1 MSDNDKDILGVNK
14 SYCISMKSKENTWPN
29 VLSTIHSNGF
39 PSCEIFE
46 GIVGSVY
53 NNKDVSNI
61 LSVWQEYIV
70 KYTKVRHNHGHF
82 STWGGL
88 GCYLSHAAIWKDA
101 VLKGYDKIAVF
112 EDDLYFIKNFKERI
126 ALNEPHV
133 PSDCQLL
140 ILGAIT
146 LNATEIYKKNDIISQ
161 INNFW
166 CTQSYIIDNS
176 CMRVLLSRLFPV
188 ELQIDS
194 YMSCM
199 IRLYNLKAYNISNV
213 TGQKGNDTSS
223 IQTDCVNCPSLFS
236 K

>member
-1 MSDNDKDILGVNK
+1 MSDKDILGVIK
-14 SYCISMKSKENTWPN
+14 SYCISMKSKEHTWPT
-29 VLSTIHSNGF
+29 VLETIHTNGF

-46 GIVGSVY
+46 GIMGSIY
-53 NNKDVSNI
+53 SNKDVSNI

-70 KYTKVRHNHGHF
+70 TKSKVRHNHGHF

-112 EDDLYFIKNFKERI
+112 EDDLYFSPNFKERI
-126 ALNEPHV
+126 ALIEPNV

-140 ILGAIT
+140 LLGAIT
-146 LNATEIYKKNDIISQ
+146 LNSKDIYKGVDTISK

-166 CTQSYIIDNS
+166 CTHSYIIDNS

-213 TGQKGNDTSS
+213 TVQRNPVSS
-223 IQTDCVNCPSLFS
+223 IQTDCVNCPSLFN